1 MSDSKDRNNDQLF
14 EDLID
19 EASSIGSL
27 NIEERNFEDFVP
39 ATAAREVV
47 DQKPSRRIFGK
58 RSKTPKSAVWL
69 QTHCK

>member
-47 DQKPSRRIFGK
+47 DQKPSRRILVSDQNAK
-58 RSKTPKSAVWL
+58 VRSLASDPL
-69 QTHCK
+69 